1 MMRIHNLKHRA
12 ALMSLSVSILAAI
25 LVAPLFAQK
34 DAGNGWII
42 TPVQGYVPWWAGDFA
57 GDFDPASG
65 TRFNFTVNNVPS
77 WDGQGSPRNFRT
89 TVNVGLPI
97 FNGVGW
103 NVTLEAIPP
112 SWLSELALLMVNR
125 DGVGVILRPGA
136 GDNFGGTRTYSS
148 PVVKLRDVGISD
160 VPLPDGIIYLE
171 FYETFDDFPN
181 AIDGF
186 WRSGTITFQAIPE
199 PASMMALGAGLAG
212 LLALRRRKPSAA

>member
-1 MMRIHNLKHRA
+1 MMRIHGLKHRA

-42 TPVQGYVPWWAGDFA
+42 TPVQGYVPWWAGDI
-57 GDFDPASG
+57 DPASG
-65 TRFNFTVNNVPS
+65 TRFDVTVNNVPS
-77 WDGQGSPRNFRT
+77 WDGLNDPDNVRAILNF
-89 TVNVGLPI
+89 GPP
-97 FNGVGW
+97 FNLFTGIGW

-112 SWLSELALLMVNR
+112 SWLSEMALLMVNIN
-125 DGVGVILRPGA
+125 GEGVILRPGA

-148 PVVKLRDVGISD
+148 QGVIKLRDVGIED
-160 VPLPDGIIYLE
+160 VPLPDNQLYLE
-171 FYETFDDFPN
+171 FYETFDDFAN
-181 AIDGF
+181 RIDGY
-186 WRSGTITFQAIPE
+186 WRSGTLTFQVIPE

>member
-1 MMRIHNLKHRA
+1 MMRIHGLKHRA

-42 TPVQGYVPWWAGDFA
+42 TPVQGYVPWWAGDI
-57 GDFDPASG
+57 DPASG
-65 TRFNFTVNNVPS
+65 TRFDVTVNNVPS
-77 WDGQGSPRNFRT
+77 WDRQGSPRNFRA
-89 TVNVGLPI
+89 VLNFGAP
-97 FNGVGW
+97 FNLFTGIGW
-103 NVTLEAIPP
+103 NVTLEAFNP
-112 SWLSELALLMVNR
+112 SWLSEMALLMVNI

-136 GDNFGGTRTYSS
+136 GQNRPGTGTFSS
-148 PVVKLRDVGISD
+148 PVVKLRDVNIPD
-160 VPLPDGIIYLE
+160 VPLPDNNLYLE
-171 FYETFDDFPN
+171 FYETFDDFPD

-186 WRSGTITFQAIPE
+186 WRSGTLTFQVIPE